1 MAKIYENA
9 VPGLV
14 IRQAQ
19 EEDCA
24 AILELIWGI
33 AKYEKLEH
41 QVVATEESLRESIFV
56 RRRADVLLAEYEG
69 KTVGYALYFYNFSTF
84 IGRENLYLEDIFV
97 LPEMRGKGIGK
108 ALLTCVAGIAVEQ
121 GCSRMDWVCL
131 DWNTPVPEILSVHGR
146 PAPSGMAVVPG
157 RGRRPGKAGG
167 NQINKGALE
176 HGDRAQI

>member
-56 RRRADVLLAEYEG
+56 HRRADVLLAEYEG

-131 DWNTPVPEILSVHGR
+131 DWNTPSQKFYQSMGAQPHPEWLLFRAEGD
-146 PAPSGMAVVPG
+146 
-157 RGRRPGKAGG
+157 
-167 NQINKGALE
+167 ALE
-176 HGDRAQI
+176 KLAETK

>member
-24 AILELIWGI
+24 AILELIWGL

-84 IGRENLYLEDIFV
+84 IGRENLYLEDIFSSCRKCGERASAK
-97 LPEMRGKGIGK
+97 PCSPAWRASPWNRDAAAWIGSAWIGTPRPRNSISPW
-108 ALLTCVAGIAVEQ
+108 ALSPIRN
-121 GCSRMDWVCL
+121 GCCSGQRE
-131 DWNTPVPEILSVHGR
+131 TP
-146 PAPSGMAVVPG
+146 
-157 RGRRPGKAGG
+157 
-167 NQINKGALE
+167 
-176 HGDRAQI
+176 